1 MGKKHKAW
9 FYDRYIKRFFDIFI
23 SITGLV
29 VLSPFALI
37 CAIAIKLEDPRGPV
51 FFRQERNGK
60 HGKVIKIT
68 KFRTMKS
75 SLSGGDVVAHRDT
88 LTRAGKVIRKLSLD
102 EFPQF
107 ISILKGDMSLIGPRP
122 LLLSYYE
129 WFNAEE
135 RRRFDVLPGLTGL
148 SQINGRTNLNWDER
162 FRLDVEYVERLSFW
176 LDLRIFVLTFFAV
189 FSHKGTEYDDGLENF
204 DVYRK
209 KQLEAQLFKEP
220 RISEAPKE
228 TAPAFRSKSL
238 GA

>member
-37 CAIAIKLEDPRGPV
+37 CAIAIKLEDPGGPV

-75 SLSGGDVVAHRDT
+75 TLSGGDVVAHRDT

-135 RRRFDVLPGLTGL
+135 RRRFDARPGLTGL

-162 FRLDVEYVERLSFW
+162 FRLDVEYVERLSFG
-176 LDLRIFVLTFFAV
+176 LDLKIFVLTFFAI
-189 FSHKGTEYDDGLENF
+189 FTHKDTEYDDKLENF

-209 KQLEAQLFKEP
+209 NQLEAQLFKEP
-220 RISEAPKE
+220 RIREAPKE